1 MSTPVSDDLQTR
13 FRHAMA
19 HLCAPVTIITAM
31 DDRRP
36 HGTTV
41 SAVMSLS
48 VEPLLVAVALAQTSD
63 TLALIET
70 SRRFG
75 VNVLASH
82 QHPIALRFATKGED
96 KFAEVGWQPSGE
108 VPRIDETAVWL
119 SCELESLLPGGDH
132 TIVVGRVHTADTNT
146 DAEPLTYHRRSFGTH
161 AAHD

>member
-1 MSTPVSDDLQTR
+1 MSTPVSDDLATR

-48 VEPLLVAVALAQTSD
+48 VEPLLV
-63 TLALIET
+63 
-70 SRRFG
+70 
-75 VNVLASH
+75 
-82 QHPIALRFATKGED
+82 
-96 KFAEVGWQPSGE
+96 
-108 VPRIDETAVWL
+108 AVWL